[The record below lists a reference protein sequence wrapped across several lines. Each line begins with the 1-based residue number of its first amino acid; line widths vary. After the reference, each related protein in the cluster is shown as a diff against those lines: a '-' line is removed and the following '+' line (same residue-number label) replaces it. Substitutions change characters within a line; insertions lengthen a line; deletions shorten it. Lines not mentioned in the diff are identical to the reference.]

1 GPCPQAQLALANSR
15 LWDTIAGFLYD
26 STQIELLREFMKLQK
41 EMFSM
46 DQIKDLTTSEAFLEY
61 DTNKDGFISPKD
73 FYRAMEAQKGWKEE
87 YTNDENGERQMFMAT
102 VLGMVTPQEHAL

>member
-1 GPCPQAQLALANSR
+1 MDFYWHYSGKEAVDAHRKEYLCRAINVAKQFFNTLTEYIQ
-15 LWDTIAGFLYD
+15 D

-73 FYRAMEAQKGWKEE
+73 FYRAMEAQKG
-87 YTNDENGERQMFMAT
+87 
-102 VLGMVTPQEHAL
+102 